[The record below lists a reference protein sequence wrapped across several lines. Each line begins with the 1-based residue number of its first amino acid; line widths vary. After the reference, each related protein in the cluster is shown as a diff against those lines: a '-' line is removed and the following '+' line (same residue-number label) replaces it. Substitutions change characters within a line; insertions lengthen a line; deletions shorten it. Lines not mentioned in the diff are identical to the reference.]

1 MLQHQKNQGVCLSKI
16 KKKKANKKKT
26 KQKFNLKD
34 TQNSSLTCFLVL
46 PPLSLKKIQDN
57 LHFLQQFSCATTDKA
72 IQVHGKRLQ
81 FPTVTRLK
89 NKTMLRKQ
97 MVSPCCFLTLMLQN
111 GHKLCTEKKNLHFT
125 HNWKPETVLFA
136 NKLSISVAPRKNIK
150 DMST

>member
-16 KKKKANKKKT
+16 KKKRQKNKQQKKT
-26 KQKFNLKD
+26 PQKFNLKD

-57 LHFLQQFSCATTDKA
+57 LHFLQQFSCAATDKA

-111 GHKLCTEKKNLHFT
+111 GHKLCTEKKICILHTTESLKQYYLQINYPFL
-125 HNWKPETVLFA
+125 WLPER
-136 NKLSISVAPRKNIK
+136 I
-150 DMST
+150 